1 MLMRTRRIVDSAKAL
16 PVLVEQMDVCLD
28 ECCKMFEELLNVG
41 AVPDDQAVKMRKLL
55 KSMDAL

>member
-28 ECCKMFEELLNVG
+28 KCYTLIEEILNTGGVPADQAQRIRTLMKDMEEL
-41 AVPDDQAVKMRKLL
+41 
-55 KSMDAL
+55 

>member
-16 PVLVEQMDVCLD
+16 PILVEQMDVCLD

-41 AVPDDQAVKMRKLL
+41 LCLMIRQ
-55 KSMDAL
+55 

>member
-28 ECCKMFEELLNVG
+28 KCYTLIEEILNTG
-41 AVPDDQAVKMRKLL
+41 GVPADQAVKMRKLL
-55 KSMDAL
+55 KSMEAL

>member
-28 ECCKMFEELLNVG
+28 ECYKMFEELLNVG
-41 AVPDDQAVKMRKLL
+41 ALPDDQAVKMRKLL
-55 KSMDAL
+55 KSMEAL

>member
-28 ECCKMFEELLNVG
+28 ECYKMFEELLKVG
-41 AVPDDQAVKMRKLL
+41 AVPDDQAVKMGKLL
-55 KSMDAL
+55 KSMEAL